1 MDIFLHAINDSE
13 NVINKDL
20 GVGYPIAINLK
31 SSVDV
36 TNPTIILQ
44 SITGIDFNDYNYV
57 RMPELKRSYF
67 IKKLENI
74 GSNIWQFSLDCDVL
88 ESYKTDILASMARL
102 KRNIRTG
109 DYYNA
114 SIDESVIKDVSI
126 HTSNVSLNDVDTSI
140 ILTTVGV

>member
-20 GVGYPIAINLK
+20 GVGYPITINLK

-44 SITGIDFNDYNYV
+44 AIAGIEFSDYNYIH
-57 RMPELKRSYF
+57 MPELKRYYF
-67 IKKLENI
+67 IKKLDNV
-74 GSNIWQFSLDCDVL
+74 GSNVWQFSLDCDVL
-88 ESYKTDILASMARL
+88 ESYKADILMSTARL

-114 SIDESVIKDVSI
+114 SIDESVIKDVSL
-126 HTSNVSLNDVDTSI
+126 HNSNVSLNDVDTSI